1 MDLPSSGCLAE
12 PPTHL
17 RRALGLRAALDEA
30 WSWACA
36 PLEQADAIAQ
46 RLVELARRRD
56 LPYAGLRMLTQA
68 ALGDEVRTA
77 AVDRWLESDPEV
89 LALLAAVRHVGR
101 ELDGVQARARAA
113 SRRAMAI
120 ALEAP
125 GLARQAA
132 AAVWAQGPQPGRD
145 ATLQAL
151 EALPRELK
159 AQAERVRAEATLVPQ
174 RADAAKRR
182 IVEGLRARARAA
194 GLQRTDRL
202 STVG

>member
-1 MDLPSSGCLAE
+1 MDLPSTGTHAE
-12 PPTHL
+12 PPTLL
-17 RRALGLRAALDEA
+17 RRALGLREALDEA
-30 WSWACA
+30 WSWAIA
-36 PLEQADAIAQ
+36 PLEQADEVAA

-68 ALGDEVRTA
+68 ALGDEVRAA

-89 LALLAAVRHVGR
+89 LALLAVVRHVGR
-101 ELDGVQARARAA
+101 DLEGVQARARAA

-125 GLARQAA
+125 ALARQAA

-159 AQAERVRAEATLVPQ
+159 AHADRVRAEASLAPQ
-174 RADAAKRR
+174 RADAARRR

-202 STVG
+202 CPVG